1 MQDRRVY
8 EFGQYLQFLDR
19 LTVPVLA
26 WRQSVVASQLYRCCV
41 EWVFV
46 DVDATHCIDLAHVNS
61 RFVGC
66 CLDGYFSALMQLD
79 YSEARKLARFGVTFV
94 VLRTPL

>member
-8 EFGQYLQFLDR
+8 EFEQYLKFLDR

-26 WRQSVVASQLYRCCV
+26 WRQSVVVSQLYRCV

-46 DVDATHCIDLAHVNS
+46 VVDATRYIDLAHVNS
-61 RFVGC
+61 RFICG
-66 CLDGYFSALMQLD
+66 LLLGRIF
-79 YSEARKLARFGVTFV
+79 
-94 VLRTPL
+94 